1 MKGKVDVEK
10 LEEKD
15 SLGEMVTVVGMKLVH
30 VEEEPIY
37 KSDKI
42 CIVMVH
48 IQLIQ
53 HFDFIGLDNLVYFMI
68 IMECNP
74 HIPCLL
80 GDK

>member
-1 MKGKVDVEK
+1 MKGKLDVEK

-30 VEEEPIY
+30 VEEEP

-48 IQLIQ
+48 IQLIR
-53 HFDFIGLDNLVYFMI
+53 HFHFIGLDNLAYFMI